1 MSQYESQDSA
11 PTQDSTANANRTT
24 SQGSLYIPKPE
35 RSAYS
40 TGSMNRS
47 ERDLYTLLGV
57 LLIAFGMMRRGAA
70 WFAIPTG
77 IYTAVKGMT
86 GRGLFDAPSDR
97 SEGNGGSHERA
108 RPEAV
113 SVPHEQGV
121 HVSHSIT
128 IHRDAT
134 DIYAALKNPETL
146 EAIVPQLDR
155 VTMSD
160 PDHGR
165 WTVRLPGGIPVT
177 SEIEI
182 VNEQHGEVI
191 GWRSVN
197 SPVAH
202 AGAIRF
208 TASSRGGT
216 RVRVEAEY
224 QPPAGVVG
232 IGAAMILGLEPS
244 ALVKEALHNLK
255 LLMETGSVGS
265 PSKTTRRTAEPV
277 DDAADEE

>member
-1 MSQYESQDSA
+1 MSQYESQDGA
-11 PTQDSTANANRTT
+11 PTREATVST
-24 SQGSLYIPKPE
+24 GSMYLPRPE

-40 TGSMNRS
+40 TGSMSRS

-57 LLIAFGMMRRGAA
+57 LLIGFGMMRRGAA
-70 WFAIPTG
+70 WFAIPAG
-77 IYTAVKGMT
+77 IYTAIKGLT
-86 GRGLFDAPSDR
+86 GRGLFDEPTDR
-97 SEGNGGSHERA
+97 SENHAGSQERA

-146 EAIVPQLDR
+146 EAIVPQLDS
-155 VTMSD
+155 VTMAD

-224 QPPAGVVG
+224 QPPAGVIG

-265 PSKTTRRTAEPV
+265 PSKTTRRTTEPI
-277 DDAADEE
+277 DGEADEE